1 MVGDIEIK
9 HGPLNVVVISNNE
22 ENKPNLKTHMVNK
35 YSRWVAIS
43 FFSFLFFLKTL
54 HPAAQI
60 N

>member
-9 HGPLNVVVISNNE
+9 HGPLSVVVISNNE

-43 FFSFLFFLKTL
+43 FF
-54 HPAAQI
+54 H
-60 N
+60 